1 MNPLEMLF
9 AWEEVLSQV
18 DENMEPWRIRKVIRE
33 SGLTVGHN
41 YPVRCLHNGR
51 GSVRWR

>member
-1 MNPLEMLF
+1 MNPLEFLY
-9 AWEEVLSQV
+9 AWEDIMEEI
-18 DENMEPWRIRKVIRE
+18 DENTEPWRARKIIRE
-33 SGLTVGHN
+33 NGITCGHN